1 MPNLTTVALTMALAS
16 YLVCCILF
24 VAHFFNNKLHFYRTA
39 RIFSIIAFIAITL
52 AIVLRTIEVGRLP
65 LSNMF
70 EFTLSFI
77 WGMSLAFL
85 VVEIKFRPRGLGVFF
100 TPLTTFM
107 VIWLLT
113 MDQSSGPLMPALR
126 SNWLYI
132 HVFTA
137 ILSYGAFAVSFVVAL
152 MYLLKEQRIWHQRLP
167 RLELLDDLIY
177 KIISFAMPFLTLL
190 IVSGAIWA
198 EDAWGSYWSWDPK
211 ETWSLIT
218 WLIYAA
224 YLHARFIGGWK
235 GRKSAIF
242 AIIGFMAVMFTFVG
256 VSYLLPGQHSYI

>member
-1 MPNLTTVALTMALAS
+1 MPNLQTMILTMALAI
-16 YLVCCILF
+16 YLVSF
-24 VAHFFNNKLHFYRTA
+24 VLYSVNFFHSKLHYHRA
-39 RIFSIIAFIAITL
+39 AKIFSVIGFVIITFGVAL
-52 AIVLRTIEVGRLP
+52 QTIEVGHPP

-77 WGMSLAFL
+77 WGMGLAFL
-85 VVEIKFRPRGLGVFF
+85 VVEYKFQPRGLGVFF
-100 TPLTTFM
+100 TPLTAFM
-107 VIWLLT
+107 VVWLLT
-113 MDQSSGPLMPALR
+113 MDQGTSPLMPALR

-137 ILSYGAFAVSFVVAL
+137 IISYGAFAVSFIAAL
-152 MYLLKEQRIWHQRLP
+152 MYLLKEQGLWEKLLP
-167 RLELLDDLIY
+167 KLGLLDDLIY

-190 IVSGAIWA
+190 IVTGSIWA
-198 EDAWGSYWSWDPK
+198 EEAWGSYWSWDPK
-211 ETWSLIT
+211 ETWALIT
-218 WLIYAA
+218 WFIYAA

-242 AIIGFMAVMFTFVG
+242 AIIGFIAVMFTFVG